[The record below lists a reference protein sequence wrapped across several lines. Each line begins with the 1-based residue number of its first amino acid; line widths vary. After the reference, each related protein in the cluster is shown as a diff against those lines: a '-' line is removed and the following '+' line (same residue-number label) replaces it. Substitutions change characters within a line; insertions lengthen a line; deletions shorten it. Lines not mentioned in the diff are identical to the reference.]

1 MVKNKTDKIK
11 NTVKNF
17 LYISNPLKTNLY
29 FKSSNKFYII
39 FLFLAIGFYETNLK
53 FTIRILFLL
62 KILIVNLN

>member
-17 LYISNPLKTNLY
+17 LFISNPLKTNLD
-29 FKSSNKFYII
+29 FKSSNKIYTL
-39 FLFLAIGFYETNLK
+39 FLFLAIGFYETNLQ